1 MFNDL
6 VQFYKIGKDLGLKRS
21 EINRIFFF
29 SGERSL
35 LYKILL
41 VFVLAIAAVVVVVV
55 IVVVSKNV
63 YPSGTLYSSVKI
75 DDFKNKK

>member
-1 MFNDL
+1 LFNDL
-6 VQFYKIGKDLGLKRS
+6 VQFYKIGKDLGLKRN
-21 EINRIFFF
+21 EINKIFLF
-29 SGERSL
+29 SSERSL

-41 VFVLAIAAVVVVVV
+41 IFVLALAAVVVVVV

-63 YPSGTLYSSVKI
+63 YPSGALYSSVKI